1 MVAMLPG
8 EERTIGTI
16 MLANRFGLEHGY
28 TPDDLRLLE
37 ALGNNASV
45 ALQYDRLE
53 QAVTKLRNLQ
63 DQLHHQAYHDPLTDL
78 PNRALFMERVR
89 EEISNGCAVAVLFVD
104 VDDFK
109 IVNDSLGHAVGDAL
123 LVSVADRLRACLR
136 PQDMVARLGGDEF
149 AIMLPGGDTTPID
162 AEHVATRILRAFKGP
177 VRAGDERVSIHL
189 SIGIAD
195 TGQSGCDADRLIRDA
210 DVAMYQAKS
219 TGKARVEFFDPSMA
233 AAILRRHDLKE
244 EL

>member
-123 LVSVADRLRACLR
+123 LVSVARRLRHSVR
-136 PQDMVARLGGDEF
+136 PQDVVARLGGDEF
-149 AIMLPGGDTTPID
+149 AVMLPGIRAGG
-162 AEHVATRILRAFKGP
+162 AETRGVAARILEAFEQP
-177 VRAGDERVSIHL
+177 VNAGSELVSVHL
-189 SIGIAD
+189 SVGITD
-195 TGQSGCDADRLIRDA
+195 SRRSRDAGELIRHA
-210 DVAMYQAKS
+210 DLAMYQ
-219 TGKARVEFFDPSMA
+219 
-233 AAILRRHDLKE
+233 
-244 EL
+244 